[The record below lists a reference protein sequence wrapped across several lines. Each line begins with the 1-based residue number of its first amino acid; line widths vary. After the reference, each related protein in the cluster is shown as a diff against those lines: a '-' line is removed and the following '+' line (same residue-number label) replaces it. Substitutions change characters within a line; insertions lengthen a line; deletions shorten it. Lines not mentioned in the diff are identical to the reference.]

1 MKTLTRALAISLL
14 TCAVP
19 AQEQKPL
26 FKVEINNITKIHGT
40 MNNRV
45 QGFGLVTGLKGQGA
59 GGGVSRQALANAIR
73 RSGLNVTESQLS
85 SGNVAIVSVT
95 AVIPP
100 FSHVGQEVPVQ
111 VQVVT
116 DATSLEGG
124 MLLQTELKFMDQ
136 AESVVY
142 VTASGT
148 ISTGGISAI
157 GSNATLTVNN
167 PTTGVIPNGGNVIR
181 AVPTDYLT
189 EDGNLEL
196 LIKDPSL
203 RTANNIVRRINTVL
217 DQTGFQAM
225 IIDPALVR
233 ITLPQAH
240 KNKDTAIEILSQ
252 IGKERVEVHHP
263 SKVVINTNTL
273 TVIAGRGV
281 QISPCVVNVGGLTV
295 SVIEDE
301 EVSQPLPGY
310 NKGTTEIV
318 NRTSIEVIRKSNDL
332 KGLTNGGA
340 TVDEL
345 MGNLKALDLNPLELI
360 EVFKALDDGG
370 FLHAPLVV
378 N

>member
-1 MKTLTRALAISLL
+1 MKILSTTIACSLL
-14 TCAVP
+14 ACAIT
-19 AQEQKPL
+19 AQEAKPL
-26 FKVEINNITKIHGT
+26 FKVPISNITKIHGT

-73 RSGLNVTESQLS
+73 RYGLNVTESQLS

-95 AVIPP
+95 ATIEP
-100 FSHVGQEVPVQ
+100 FSHVGQEVAVQ

-124 MLLQTELKFMDQ
+124 MLLQTDLKFMDQ
-136 AESVVY
+136 AASVVY

-148 ISTGGISAI
+148 ISTGGISAV
-157 GSNATLTVNN
+157 GANANFTVNN
-167 PTTGVIPNGGNVIR
+167 PTTGTIPNGGNVIR

-203 RTANNIVRRINTVL
+203 RTASNIVKRINSVL
-217 DQTGFQAM
+217 EETGITAM
-225 IIDPALVR
+225 IIDPALIR
-233 ITLPQAH
+233 ISLPQLQ
-240 KNKDTAIEILSQ
+240 KNNDTAIHVLSQ
-252 IGKERVEVHHP
+252 IGDEKVAVHHP

-318 NRTSIEVIRKSNDL
+318 NRTSIEVLRKSSNL
-332 KGLTNGGA
+332 GALTNGGA

-378 N
+378 H